1 VVTALPGTGVVT
13 PLVSRCHACGQPV
26 IGCRDVLGRIVR
38 VDPIPI
44 PGGEL
49 IINGGQGAVLRT
61 LTFREL
67 HAARRRGELGFTR
80 HDVVCR
86 RVGGAM

>member
-1 VVTALPGTGVVT
+1 MVTALPATGAVT
-13 PLVSRCHACGQPV
+13 PLVSRCHTCGQPV
-26 IGCRDVLGRIVR
+26 MGCRDVLGRLVR
-38 VDPIPI
+38 VDPVPI

-49 IINGGQGAVLRT
+49 IINGGRGTVLRM

-80 HDVVCR
+80 HDLVCR
-86 RVGGAM
+86 RVDGSV